1 MLKDKVKKVVNLVK
15 VPKLVPIVQTVP
27 DSELLSGKVALI
39 IGGSGGIGMAIAA
52 KYMAAGAKVII
63 TGTNEEKLRRCCET
77 LGGGENIRSLRLIVT
92 NISEFDTLVERALAL
107 YPEAKIDILVNCVGV
122 VNKGGFFDITEEEYD
137 KVMDTN
143 VKGVFFACQAVSRY
157 MIDNNI
163 QGHILNISSS
173 SALRPAWT
181 PYQMS
186 KWSIRGFTQGL
197 ADTLLPYG
205 IVVNAIGPGQTATKM
220 LGMEENDSIY
230 NASNPVGRY
239 AMPEEIANLAL
250 LMVGKTGDLII
261 GETFYI
267 TGGSGSISMHR

>member
-1 MLKDKVKKVVNLVK
+1 MSFDMNAFSL
-15 VPKLVPIVQTVP
+15 
-27 DSELLSGKVALI
+27 EGKVALI
-39 IGGSGGIGMAIAA
+39 TGASHGIGMAIAA

-63 TGTNEEKLRRCCET
+63 TGTNEEKLRRCCQT

-92 NISEFDTLVERALAL
+92 DISEFDTLVERALAL

-122 VNKGGFFDITEEEYD
+122 
-137 KVMDTN
+137 
-143 VKGVFFACQAVSRY
+143 
-157 MIDNNI
+157 
-163 QGHILNISSS
+163 
-173 SALRPAWT
+173 
-181 PYQMS
+181 
-186 KWSIRGFTQGL
+186 
-197 ADTLLPYG
+197 
-205 IVVNAIGPGQTATKM
+205 NAIGPGQTATRM

-230 NASNPVGRY
+230 NATNPVGRY